1 MKIAIFGQAFYPD
14 SAKYLK
20 QIIKVFR
27 SRKVEFLFQKQYL
40 ELIKS
45 NHFLSNTD
53 DFEVF
58 ETLDESYDLFFSLG
72 GDGTILSSVQFVKE
86 FDIPIIGINT
96 GRLGFLAT
104 IHKDE
109 VSSSIKDILDGKFYV
124 SERSLLHVSTSCED
138 FNKEKFRYALNEVA
152 IGRKDTTS
160 MITVDTW
167 VNEEHVGA
175 YWSDG
180 LIVATPTGSTGY
192 SLSCGGPVISPQTK
206 AVVLTPIAPHNLNA
220 RPLVVP
226 NQTDIKLKVSGRES
240 HFLISMDS
248 RIHSLPHDCEIR
260 ITKANFNIKLVS
272 HLENSF
278 LKTLRTKLLWG
289 EDQRN

>member
-20 QIIKVFR
+20 QIISVF
-27 SRKVEFLFQKQYL
+27 KKNDVEFLFQKQYL
-40 ELIKS
+40 ELIEE
-45 NHFLSNTD
+45 NQFLSNTEN
-53 DFEVF
+53 FKVF
-58 ETLDESYDLFFSLG
+58 ENIDNSFDLFFSLG
-72 GDGTILSSVQFVKE
+72 GDGTILSSVKFVKD
-86 FDIPIIGINT
+86 FDIPIVGINT

-109 VSSSIKDILDGKFYV
+109 VTSSINDILNGKYSV
-124 SERSLLHVSTSCED
+124 SERSLLQVSSSCED
-138 FNKEKFRYALNEVA
+138 FNKEEFRFALNEVA
-152 IGRKDTTS
+152 ISRKDTTS

-167 VNEEHVGA
+167 VDEEHVGA

-192 SLSCGGPVISPQTK
+192 SLSCGGPIISPQTK
-206 AVVLTPIAPHNLNA
+206 AIVLTPIAPHNLNA

-226 NQTDIKLKVSGRES
+226 NQTNVKLKVSGRES
-240 HFLISMDS
+240 QFLISMDS
-248 RIHSLPHDCEIR
+248 RIFTLSQECVVN
-260 ITKANFNIKLVS
+260 ITKANFSIKLVS
-272 HLENSF
+272 HRDNSF

>member
-1 MKIAIFGQAFYPD
+1 MKVAIFGQAFYPD

-27 SRKVEFLFQKQYL
+27 SRKIEFLFQKQYL
-40 ELIKS
+40 ELINS
-45 NHFLSNTD
+45 NQFLSNTEN
-53 DFEVF
+53 FKIF

-72 GDGTILSSVQFVKE
+72 GDGTILSSVKYVKD
-86 FDIPIIGINT
+86 FDIPIVGINT

-109 VSSSIKDILDGKFYV
+109 VSSSIKDILDGKYYV
-124 SERSLLHVSTSCED
+124 SERSLLYVSTSSED

-167 VNEEHVGA
+167 VDEEHVGA

-180 LIVATPTGSTGY
+180 LIIATPTGSTGY

-226 NQTDIKLKVSGRES
+226 NQTGIRLKVSGRES

-248 RIHSLPHDCEIR
+248 RIHTLPHDCEIR
-260 ITKANFNIKLVS
+260 ITKADFNIKLVS
-272 HLENSF
+272 HLQNSF

>member
-27 SRKVEFLFQKQYL
+27 RRKIEFLFQKQYL
-40 ELIKS
+40 ELIRE

-53 DFEVF
+53 DYQVF
-58 ETLDESYDLFFSLG
+58 ESIDESFDLFFSLG
-72 GDGTILSSVQFVKE
+72 GDGTILSSVKFVKGL
-86 FDIPIIGINT
+86 DIPIVGINT

-109 VSSSIKDILDGKFYV
+109 VSSSVNDILEGKYSV
-124 SERSLLHVSTSCED
+124 SERSLLKVSTNCVD
-138 FNKEKFRYALNEVA
+138 FNKQEFRFALNEVS

-167 VNEEHVGA
+167 VDEEHVGA

-206 AVVLTPIAPHNLNA
+206 AIVLTPIAPHNLNA

-226 NQTDIKLKVSGRES
+226 NQTNIRLKVSGRES

-248 RIHSLPHDCEIR
+248 RIHSLPQECEVR
-260 ITKANFNIKLVS
+260 ITKADFNIKLVL
-272 HLENSF
+272 HHDNSF
-278 LKTLRTKLLWG
+278 LKTLRSKLLWG

>member
-20 QIIKVFR
+20 QIINVFR
-27 SRKVEFLFQKQYL
+27 NKNVDFLFQKQYL
-40 ELIKS
+40 ELIKE
-45 NHFLSNTD
+45 NHFLSNTSD
-53 DFEVF
+53 YQVF
-58 ETLDESYDLFFSLG
+58 ETLDKSFDLFFSLG
-72 GDGTILSSVQFVKE
+72 GDGTILSSVKFVKD
-86 FDIPIIGINT
+86 FDIPIVGINT

-109 VSSSIKDILDGKFYV
+109 VSSSIKDILEGKYFV
-124 SERSLLHVSTSCED
+124 SERSLLQVSSSCD
-138 FNKEKFRYALNEVA
+138 AFNNEKFRFALNEVA
-152 IGRKDTTS
+152 ISRKDTTS

-167 VNEEHVGA
+167 IDDEHVGA

-180 LIVATPTGSTGY
+180 LIIATPTGSTGY

-206 AVVLTPIAPHNLNA
+206 AIVLTPIAPHNLNA

-226 NQTDIKLKVSGRES
+226 NKTNVRLKVSGRES

-248 RIHSLPHDCEIR
+248 RIHALPLECEVK

-272 HLENSF
+272 HLDNSF
-278 LKTLRTKLLWG
+278 LKTLRTKLLWV

>member
-14 SAKYLK
+14 SAKYLN
-20 QIIKVFR
+20 QIISVFR
-27 SRKVEFLFQKQYL
+27 ERSIDFLFQKQYL
-40 ELIKS
+40 QLIKE
-45 NHFLSNTD
+45 NHFLPNAEDYQSFQSLD
-53 DFEVF
+53 DSF
-58 ETLDESYDLFFSLG
+58 DLFFSLG
-72 GDGTILSSVQFVKE
+72 GDGTILSSIKYIKGLDV
-86 FDIPIIGINT
+86 PIVGINT

-104 IHKDE
+104 IHKDK
-109 VSSSIKDILDGKFYV
+109 VSSSINDILDGKYHV
-124 SERSLLHVSTSCED
+124 SERSLLKVSTSSEE
-138 FNKEKFRYALNEVA
+138 FNKHEFRYALNEVA

-167 VNEEHVGA
+167 VDNEHVGA

-180 LIVATPTGSTGY
+180 LIIATPTGSTGY
-192 SLSCGGPVISPQTK
+192 SLSCGGPIISPQTK
-206 AVVLTPIAPHNLNA
+206 AIVLTPIAPHNLNA

-226 NQTDIKLKVSGRES
+226 NQTDVRLKVSGRES

-248 RIHSLPHDCEIR
+248 RIHTLPHECEVR
-260 ITKANFNIKLVS
+260 VTKAEFNIKLVS
-272 HLENSF
+272 HYKNSF

>member
-1 MKIAIFGQAFYPD
+1 M
-14 SAKYLK
+14 
-20 QIIKVFR
+20 
-27 SRKVEFLFQKQYL
+27 
-40 ELIKS
+40 
-45 NHFLSNTD
+45 
-53 DFEVF
+53 
-58 ETLDESYDLFFSLG
+58 FFSLG

-167 VNEEHVGA
+167 VDEEHVGA

>member
-167 VNEEHVGA
+167 VDEEHVGA

>member
-20 QIIKVFR
+20 QIIRVFR
-27 SRKVEFLFQKQYL
+27 NKQVEFLFQKQYL
-40 ELIKS
+40 ELIKENDFIS
-45 NHFLSNTD
+45 NAED
-53 DFEVF
+53 YRVF
-58 ETLDESYDLFFSLG
+58 DAIDESYDLFFSLG
-72 GDGTILSSVQFVKE
+72 GDGTILSSVKFVKG
-86 FDIPIIGINT
+86 FDIPIVGINT

-109 VSSSIKDILDGKFYV
+109 VSSSIKDILEGKYSV
-124 SERSLLHVSTSCED
+124 SERSLLEVSSTCEE
-138 FNKEKFRYALNEVA
+138 FNQEKFRFALNEVSIA
-152 IGRKDTTS
+152 RKDTTS

-167 VNEEHVGA
+167 VDEEHVGA

-180 LIVATPTGSTGY
+180 LIIATPTGSTGY
-192 SLSCGGPVISPQTK
+192 SLSCGGPIISPQTK
-206 AVVLTPIAPHNLNA
+206 AIVLTPIAPHNLNA

-226 NQTDIKLKVSGRES
+226 NETDVRLKVSGRES

-248 RIHSLPHDCEIR
+248 RIHSLPLECEIR
-260 ITKANFNIKLVS
+260 IKKANFSIKLVS
-272 HLENSF
+272 HLDNSF
-278 LKTLRTKLLWG
+278 LKTLRNKLLWG

>member
-14 SAKYLK
+14 TAKYLK

-27 SRKVEFLFQKQYL
+27 QRKIDFLFQKEYL
-40 ELIKS
+40 ELIKE
-45 NHFLSNTD
+45 NHYLSKTNDYLTFRAID
-53 DFEVF
+53 KSF
-58 ETLDESYDLFFSLG
+58 DLFLSLG
-72 GDGTILSSVQFVKE
+72 GDGTILSSVKFVKG
-86 FDIPIIGINT
+86 FDIPIVGINT

-109 VSSSIKDILDGKFYV
+109 VSSSINDILDGKYSV
-124 SERSLLHVSTSCED
+124 SERSLLEVSTNCEE
-138 FNKEKFRYALNEVA
+138 FNSNPFRFALNEVA

-167 VNEEHVGA
+167 VDEEHVGA

-192 SLSCGGPVISPQTK
+192 SLSCGGPIISPQTK
-206 AVVLTPIAPHNLNA
+206 AIVLTPIAPHNLNA

-226 NQTDIKLKVSGRES
+226 NQTHIRLKVSGREN

-248 RIHSLPHDCEIR
+248 RIHTLPQDCEVR
-260 ITKANFNIKLVS
+260 IKKADFSIKLVS
-272 HLENSF
+272 HLDNSF

>member
-1 MKIAIFGQAFYPD
+1 MKVAIFGQAFYPD

-27 SRKVEFLFQKQYL
+27 NRKVEFLFQKQYL
-40 ELIKS
+40 KLIDS
-45 NHFLSNTD
+45 NRFLSNTD
-53 DFEVF
+53 NFKVF
-58 ETLDESYDLFFSLG
+58 ETLDDSYDLFFSLG
-72 GDGTILSSVQFVKE
+72 GDGTILSSVQFVKD
-86 FDIPIIGINT
+86 FDIPIVGINT

-109 VSSSIKDILDGKFYV
+109 VSANIKDILNGKFYV
-124 SERSLLHVSTSCED
+124 SERSLLQVNTNCKE
-138 FNKEKFRYALNEVA
+138 FNDEKFRYALNEVA

-167 VNEEHVGA
+167 VDEEHVGA

-226 NQTDIKLKVSGRES
+226 NQTDIRLKVSGRES

-248 RIHSLPHDCEIR
+248 RIHTLPHDCEIS
-260 ITKANFNIKLVS
+260 ITKADFNIKLVS

>member
-20 QIIKVFR
+20 QIINVFR
-27 SRKVEFLFQKQYL
+27 CKNIEFLFQKQYL
-40 ELIKS
+40 ELIKD

-53 DFEVF
+53 NFQVF
-58 ETLDESYDLFFSLG
+58 EEIDKSFDLFFSLG
-72 GDGTILSSVQFVKE
+72 GDGTILSSVKFVKE
-86 FDIPIIGINT
+86 FDIPIVGINT

-109 VSSSIKDILDGKFYV
+109 VSSSINEILDGKYSV
-124 SERSLLHVSTSCED
+124 SERSLLQVSTSCED
-138 FNKEKFRYALNEVA
+138 FNKEEFRFALNEVA

-167 VNEEHVGA
+167 IDEEHVGA

-206 AVVLTPIAPHNLNA
+206 AIVLTPIAPHNLNA

-226 NQTDIKLKVSGRES
+226 NQTNVRLKVSGRES

-248 RIHSLPHDCEIR
+248 RIHTLPHECEVKIS
-260 ITKANFNIKLVS
+260 KADFNIKLVS
-272 HLENSF
+272 HSDNSF

>member
-20 QIIKVFR
+20 QIIDVF
-27 SRKVEFLFQKQYL
+27 KKNNVEFLFQKQYL
-40 ELIKS
+40 ELIKE
-45 NHFLSNTD
+45 NQFLSNTEN
-53 DFEVF
+53 FKVF
-58 ETLDESYDLFFSLG
+58 ENIDETFDLFFSLG
-72 GDGTILSSVQFVKE
+72 GDGTILSSVKFVKG
-86 FDIPIIGINT
+86 FNIPIVGINT

-109 VSSSIKDILDGKFYV
+109 VASSINDILNGKYSV
-124 SERSLLHVSTSCED
+124 SERSLLQVSSSYEE
-138 FNKEKFRYALNEVA
+138 FNKEEFRYALNEVA
-152 IGRKDTTS
+152 ISRKDTTS

-167 VNEEHVGA
+167 VDEEHVGA

-180 LIVATPTGSTGY
+180 LIIATPTGSTGY
-192 SLSCGGPVISPQTK
+192 SLSCGGPIISPQTK
-206 AVVLTPIAPHNLNA
+206 AIVLTPIAPHNLNA

-226 NQTDIKLKVSGRES
+226 NHTNVKLKVSGREN

-248 RIHSLPHDCEIR
+248 RIFTLPQECEVK
-260 ITKANFNIKLVS
+260 ITKADFNVKLVS
-272 HLENSF
+272 HRDNSF

>member
-20 QIIKVFR
+20 QIIKVLR
-27 SRKVEFLFQKQYL
+27 QRKIDFIFQKGYL
-40 ELIKS
+40 ELIKE
-45 NHFLSNTD
+45 NHFLSKTD
-53 DFEVF
+53 DYQTFESIDKSF
-58 ETLDESYDLFFSLG
+58 DLFLSLG
-72 GDGTILSSVQFVKE
+72 GDGTILSSVKFVKGY
-86 FDIPIIGINT
+86 DIPIVGINT

-109 VSSSIKDILDGKFYV
+109 VSSSINDILDGKYSV
-124 SERSLLHVSTSCED
+124 SERSLLEVSTSCEE
-138 FNKEKFRYALNEVA
+138 FNKIQFRYALNEVA

-167 VNEEHVGA
+167 VDEEHVGA

-192 SLSCGGPVISPQTK
+192 SLSCGGPIISPQTK
-206 AVVLTPIAPHNLNA
+206 AIVLTPIAPHNLNA

-226 NQTDIKLKVSGRES
+226 NQTKIRLKVSGREN

-248 RIHSLPHDCEIR
+248 RIHTLPQECEVR
-260 ITKANFNIKLVS
+260 IKRADFNIKLVS
-272 HLENSF
+272 HLDNSF

>member
-1 MKIAIFGQAFYPD
+1 MKVAIFGQAFYPD
-14 SAKYLK
+14 SAKYLQ

-27 SRKVEFLFQKQYL
+27 SRKIKFPFSKQYL
-40 ELIKS
+40 ELINS
-45 NHFLSNTD
+45 NQFLSNT
-53 DFEVF
+53 ENYKIF
-58 ETLDESYDLFFSLG
+58 ETIDESYDLFFSLG
-72 GDGTILSSVQFVKE
+72 GDGTILSSVKYVKD
-86 FDIPIIGINT
+86 FDIPIVGINT

-109 VSSSIKDILDGKFYV
+109 VSSSIKDILDGKYYV
-124 SERSLLHVSTSCED
+124 SERSLLHVSTSSED

-167 VNEEHVGA
+167 VDEEHVGA

-180 LIVATPTGSTGY
+180 LIIATPTGSTGY

-226 NQTDIKLKVSGRES
+226 NQTDIRLKVSGRES

-248 RIHSLPHDCEIR
+248 RIHTLPHDCEIR
-260 ITKANFNIKLVS
+260 ITKADFNIKLVS
-272 HLENSF
+272 HLQNSF